1 MNTTVYKMRFKIIAI
16 AVLMLSV
23 SQWTYAGS
31 VVCYGADGHIAIEL
45 LVDKDCC
52 KKNESILSLDLITS
66 FDFDHCVDIPI
77 VAQKYIASTS
87 YTAPVHNHIIALCI
101 VSSPLF
107 STSRT
112 LEIVN
117 RRDIPSPYNPQL
129 ATLKTIILLI

>member
-1 MNTTVYKMRFKIIAI
+1 MVYKMRFKIIAI
-16 AVLMLSV
+16 AVLLLSIT
-23 SQWTYAGS
+23 QLTPEGF
-31 VVCYGADGHIAIEL
+31 VVCYGADGHIEIEQPGA
-45 LVDKDCC
+45 KDCC
-52 KKNESILSLDLITS
+52 KKNEPIVSLDLITS

-77 VAQKYIASTS
+77 AAQKYIASTS

-101 VSSPLF
+101 VSPPLF

-117 RRDIPSPYNPQL
+117 RRDIPPPYNPQL